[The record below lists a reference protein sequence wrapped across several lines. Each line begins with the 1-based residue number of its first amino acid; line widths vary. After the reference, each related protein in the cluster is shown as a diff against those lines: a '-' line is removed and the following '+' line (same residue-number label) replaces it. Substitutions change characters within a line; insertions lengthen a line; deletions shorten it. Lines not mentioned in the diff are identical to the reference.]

1 MTRYG
6 LAVVLTLFVC
16 VIAMAG
22 DVADNVREGPIVVAP
37 RDNGIGTRINDL
49 IFTDISGKVGKLSD
63 FQDKKAIVICMTSAS
78 CPVAR
83 KYAPTLVQLQKEF
96 APKGV
101 QFLAVNVDEATEA
114 ERVRQTSRA
123 NQFPFPVL
131 FGNDD
136 VAGIYNILYRQLFD
150 RHRDLELPT
159 SFLINEAGDIV
170 KIYQG
175 SINPRQVETDLGQ
188 IPKSGSQ
195 RVAKALP
202 FPGIMESGEFR
213 RNYLSYGSIYFQR
226 GYLDQSEASFQI
238 ALHDDPQSAEALYGL
253 GSVYLKQ
260 EKMADARK
268 AFERATKL
276 APGYPETLPNTWN
289 NLGLIAAR
297 EGRTDD
303 AISNFHEA
311 LRLSPEFVIAL
322 VNLGNAYRQKHQW
335 EEAGRA
341 LEQALAV
348 TPEEP
353 EANYSL
359 GMVFAQTGDNERAYE
374 YLQKALQYRPGYP
387 EALNN
392 LGVLYLRTKRRDQAV
407 ASFEECIR
415 VSPGFDQSYL
425 NLANVYAIEGDA
437 EKARAVL
444 LELLNQHP
452 GHAQA
457 QKALAQLQQ

>member
-1 MTRYG
+1 MAAPDFSLPDAAGKTT
-6 LAVVLTLFVC
+6 TLKEF
-16 VIAMAG
+16 
-22 DVADNVREGPIVVAP
+22 R
-37 RDNGIGTRINDL
+37 
-49 IFTDISGKVGKLSD
+49 GKL
-63 FQDKKAIVICMTSAS
+63 V
-78 CPVAR
+78 
-83 KYAPTLVQLQKEF
+83 LLQLWIAAGPESVENLKEF
-96 APKGV
+96 QRSYARLASNGL

-425 NLANVYAIEGDA
+425 NLANVYAIEGDT